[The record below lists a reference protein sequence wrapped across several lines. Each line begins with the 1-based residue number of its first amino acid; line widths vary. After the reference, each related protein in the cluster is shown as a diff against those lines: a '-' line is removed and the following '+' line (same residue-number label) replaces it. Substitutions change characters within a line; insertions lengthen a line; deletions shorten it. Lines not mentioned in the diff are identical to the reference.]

1 MSNSQALEHPHETH
15 AGELSPVHILR
26 DQAQLFDRIRRADDL
41 DGLIRQSLLTAI
53 IGAAVFGAALGTY
66 AQTPSQ
72 MAASTLKL
80 PILLLGATL
89 ICFPAFHVLQ
99 SWRARA
105 PLALRAGVA
114 LQSVSLA
121 SVALIWGSL
130 SPAVLFLVTSTQHY
144 RLCQF
149 LAVGVGAAGG
159 VVGLSVLSA
168 GYAALCESAASGEPA
183 AGKSADGAP
192 IVTMSENRGRL
203 RRLLT
208 KDRPLAA
215 YLFLYSCVGGQLAW
229 MLRPFI
235 GSPTM
240 PFQVFRAADP
250 EAGNFFLM
258 LLRMLG
264 MAS

>member
-1 MSNSQALEHPHETH
+1 MPTTPQALDTPTDDLGPADLGP
-15 AGELSPVHILR
+15 AGLSPIEILR
-26 DQAQLFDRIRRADDL
+26 DRDSLFERIRRAENL
-41 DGLIRQSLLTAI
+41 DGLIRRGLLTAVV
-53 IGAAVFGAALGTY
+53 GAATFGAALGTY
-66 AQTPSQ
+66 AQTFSQ

-99 SWRARA
+99 SLRART
-105 PLALRAGVA
+105 PLDLRASVA

-168 GYAALCESAASGEPA
+168 GYVALCERPA
-183 AGKSADGAP
+183 DETADH
-192 IVTMSENRGRL
+192 L
-203 RRLLT
+203 RRFLWR
-208 KDRPLAA
+208 DRPLAA

-240 PFQVFRAADP
+240 PFQVFRDADP

-264 MAS
+264 LGV